1 MKKVIGKEKTC
12 AKKPRKKRWSKDD
25 TELFLLSLPT
35 LLWFLIFSYLPMFG
49 VIIAFKVYK
58 LSPGGHGFI
67 YNLLHSEWAG
77 IGNFKYFFTSNSF
90 TMLLRN
96 TILYNIAFIII
107 SASVAVGGAL
117 MLSNMRNKRGSKV
130 YQTMMFLPYFM
141 SWVVI
146 SYFVYA
152 LLTPER
158 GYINGIIT
166 ALGGE
171 RIMWYQE
178 SKYWPFILVFLNT
191 WKGMGYGMVLYLASI
206 TGIDPSLYE
215 AAVMDGATK
224 SQQARHITLP
234 AIKPV
239 FIMMLILDCG
249 KIFNSDFGLFYQVT
263 GQLPASLYT
272 WLIFIPMVF
281 NGGMLASYVVVNNIL
296 KLNNSIW
303 ALILPLAC
311 SAFSVT
317 ICRTFFRTTVP
328 DSIIESAKIDG
339 AGQFRIWSQIVLP
352 ISKPVMATI
361 GMFAAFGYWN
371 DWFQA
376 SLYIQDP
383 KLQTLQSLLNQMQK
397 NIEYI
402 ANNPYGGL
410 SMQEYKLNMPTESV
424 RMAIAI
430 VIIVPIAC
438 TYPFFQKYFISGLT
452 IGSVKE

>member
-1 MKKVIGKEKTC
+1 
-12 AKKPRKKRWSKDD
+12 
-25 TELFLLSLPT
+25 
-35 LLWFLIFSYLPMFG
+35 
-49 VIIAFKVYK
+49 
-58 LSPGGHGFI
+58 
-67 YNLLHSEWAG
+67 
-77 IGNFKYFFTSNSF
+77 
-90 TMLLRN
+90 
-96 TILYNIAFIII
+96 
-107 SASVAVGGAL
+107 
-117 MLSNMRNKRGSKV
+117 MRNVSKKDKSGQSLNQIKTSTNIV
-130 YQTMMFLPYFM
+130 F
-141 SWVVI
+141 
-146 SYFVYA
+146 
-152 LLTPER
+152 
-158 GYINGIIT
+158 N
-166 ALGGE
+166 
-171 RIMWYQE
+171 
-178 SKYWPFILVFLNT
+178 LVFLILAIMCVIPLAFVFSISITDEAVLRTNGYQLIPEAFSASAYEFLWNERLTILRAAFMSVMVTIIGTIISIALNT
-191 WKGMGYGMVLYLASI
+191 SMGYVVSRRSFKLK
-206 TGIDPSLYE
+206 T
-215 AAVMDGATK
+215 
-224 SQQARHITLP
+224 
-234 AIKPV
+234 
-239 FIMMLILDCG
+239 
-249 KIFNSDFGLFYQVT
+249 
-263 GQLPASLYT
+263 LYT

-281 NGGMLASYVVVNNIL
+281 NGGMLASYVVVSNIL

-376 SLYIQDP
+376 SLYVQDA
-383 KLQTLQSLLNQMQK
+383 KLQTLQSLLNKMQK

>member
-1 MKKVIGKEKTC
+1 MAKQDKSGQSLNQIKT
-12 AKKPRKKRWSKDD
+12 S
-25 TELFLLSLPT
+25 TNIVFNIV
-35 LLWFLIFSYLPMFG
+35 FLILAVMCVIPLLFVFSISITDEEAIRQNGYQLVPQELSNAAYEFLWNERLTILRAAFMSVLVTIVG
-49 VIIAFKVYK
+49 TIISIALNTSMGYVV
-58 LSPGGHGFI
+58 SRR
-67 YNLLHSEWAG
+67 
-77 IGNFKYFFTSNSF
+77 NFK
-90 TMLLRN
+90 L
-96 TILYNIAFIII
+96 
-107 SASVAVGGAL
+107 
-117 MLSNMRNKRGSKV
+117 KK
-130 YQTMMFLPYFM
+130 
-141 SWVVI
+141 
-146 SYFVYA
+146 
-152 LLTPER
+152 
-158 GYINGIIT
+158 
-166 ALGGE
+166 
-171 RIMWYQE
+171 
-178 SKYWPFILVFLNT
+178 
-191 WKGMGYGMVLYLASI
+191 
-206 TGIDPSLYE
+206 
-215 AAVMDGATK
+215 
-224 SQQARHITLP
+224 
-234 AIKPV
+234 
-239 FIMMLILDCG
+239 
-249 KIFNSDFGLFYQVT
+249 
-263 GQLPASLYT
+263 LYT

-281 NGGMLASYVVVNNIL
+281 NGGMLASYVVVSNIL
-296 KLNNSIW
+296 GLNNSIW

-311 SAFSVT
+311 SLFSVT

-376 SLYIQDP
+376 SLYIQDT

-410 SMQEYKLNMPTESV
+410 SMQEYKLSMPTESV

>member
-1 MKKVIGKEKTC
+1 MSKKDKIGQSLNQIKT
-12 AKKPRKKRWSKDD
+12 SINIV
-25 TELFLLSLPT
+25 FNIV
-35 LLWFLIFSYLPMFG
+35 FLILAVMCVIPLLFVFSISITDEEAIRQNGYQLVPQALSNAAYEFLWNERLTILRAAFMSVLVTIVG
-49 VIIAFKVYK
+49 TIISIALNTSMGYVV
-58 LSPGGHGFI
+58 SRR
-67 YNLLHSEWAG
+67 
-77 IGNFKYFFTSNSF
+77 NFK
-90 TMLLRN
+90 L
-96 TILYNIAFIII
+96 
-107 SASVAVGGAL
+107 
-117 MLSNMRNKRGSKV
+117 KK
-130 YQTMMFLPYFM
+130 
-141 SWVVI
+141 
-146 SYFVYA
+146 
-152 LLTPER
+152 
-158 GYINGIIT
+158 
-166 ALGGE
+166 
-171 RIMWYQE
+171 
-178 SKYWPFILVFLNT
+178 
-191 WKGMGYGMVLYLASI
+191 
-206 TGIDPSLYE
+206 
-215 AAVMDGATK
+215 
-224 SQQARHITLP
+224 
-234 AIKPV
+234 
-239 FIMMLILDCG
+239 
-249 KIFNSDFGLFYQVT
+249 
-263 GQLPASLYT
+263 LYT

-281 NGGMLASYVVVNNIL
+281 NGGMLASYVVVSNIL
-296 KLNNSIW
+296 GLNNSIW

-311 SAFSVT
+311 SLFSVT

-376 SLYIQDP
+376 SLYIQDT

-410 SMQEYKLNMPTESV
+410 SMQEYKLSMPTESV